1 MRETRDANRI
11 VRLIDR
17 NVDAFYADR
26 RTYDAFSER
35 NRILWDRAVG
45 IGVQEAVQAIFNAR
59 FWARREN

>member
-26 RTYDAFSER
+26 RTYDAFGER
-35 NRILWDRAVG
+35 ESIPFLVENRSGSMFVITQPVHSPQRP
-45 IGVQEAVQAIFNAR
+45 
-59 FWARREN
+59 